1 MSDVLDLARLA
12 ARLDLSY
19 DTVQGG
25 WRAWV
30 LDEGFPPPFLGAGRG
45 QRPRWL
51 APAIDAWLARRS
63 GLAGASACLTPS
75 DAAQR
80 DTLAHPANDPLPTG
94 PKGRAAKL
102 LAAAG
107 GG

>member
-1 MSDVLDLARLA
+1 MPDVLDLALLA
-12 ARLDLSY
+12 VKLNLSY

-30 LDEGFPPPFLGAGRG
+30 RDEGFPTPFLGARRG

-51 APAIDAWLARRS
+51 ASAIDAWLARRS
-63 GLAGASACLTPS
+63 GLAAPS
-75 DAAQR
+75 TDIDGAQR
-80 DTLAHPANDPLPTG
+80 RAAITPANDPLPTG
-94 PKGRAAKL
+94 PRGRAAKL